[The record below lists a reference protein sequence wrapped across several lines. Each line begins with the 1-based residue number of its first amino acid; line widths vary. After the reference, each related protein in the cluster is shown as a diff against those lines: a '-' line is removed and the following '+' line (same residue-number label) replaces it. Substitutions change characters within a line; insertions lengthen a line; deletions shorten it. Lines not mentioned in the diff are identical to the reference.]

1 MTVEIEIT
9 KSDLEALRRR
19 MGIKSRTNAGTI
31 LKSLVTV
38 VVSDEHALI
47 YSQYEN

>member
-19 MGIKSRTNAGTI
+19 MGIKSRTKAGTI
-31 LKSLVTV
+31 LKSLIGV
-38 VVSDEHALI
+38 VVSDENALM